1 MIKTLDEILALE
13 DIDKKISYLK
23 KGRRNPLPDTS
34 ANLADWDMTKHDIMN
49 PELYK
54 KIKVLVKM
62 EETKFD
68 PETGRTTKIPAQY
81 DMKEPNRIALPIEQD
96 IVNIHTAFCVGTEPT
111 LDCNPEDDGEKN
123 VFETIKQV
131 FKKNKLKFQNRKL
144 VRSWL

>member
-1 MIKTLDEILALE
+1 MIKTLDDILALE

-62 EETKFD
+62 AEEHFD
-68 PETGRTTKIPAQY
+68 GEKKTIIPAEY
-81 DMKEPNRIALPIEQD
+81 EMKEPNRIALPIEQD

-111 LDCNPEDDGEKN
+111 LDCNPEDDGEKMC
-123 VFETIKQV
+123 
-131 FKKNKLKFQNRKL
+131 LKPLSRYSKRIN
-144 VRSWL
+144 